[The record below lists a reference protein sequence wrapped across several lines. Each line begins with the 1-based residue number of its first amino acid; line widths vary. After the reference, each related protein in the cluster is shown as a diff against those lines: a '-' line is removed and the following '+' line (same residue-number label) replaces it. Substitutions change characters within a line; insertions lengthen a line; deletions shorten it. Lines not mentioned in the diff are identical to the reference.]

1 MLPKPKCGWWV
12 EEPKRRNEKGA
23 ENGKAADVFKYGTDL
38 EFSGTRRENVLSKTF
53 QSTVATNNPDVSLW
67 VVPGV
72 RLHPNQLV
80 AAMGWLLCTYAHPSF
95 GN

>member
-1 MLPKPKCGWWV
+1 M

-23 ENGKAADVFKYGTDL
+23 ENGRAADVFRSERDL
-38 EFSGTRRENVLSKTF
+38 EFSGMRRENVLSKTF

-72 RLHPNQLV
+72 HLRPNQLV
-80 AAMGWLLCTYAHPSF
+80 TAMGWLLCT
-95 GN
+95 